1 MIFVIGLFKR
11 KVMKKYR
18 TFSLI
23 CVFVMALVYCQ
34 DKGIEVYST
43 NISKIQKDK
52 HINKL
57 PKNDSLHKENI
68 GADNGKIIELEEVHI
83 SGKPVFNNQ
92 LDKNYYSFLNR
103 KIYRVYPLFLEALEQ
118 YQNLEE
124 ELKSIPKKKRR
135 AYSKRRQNEL
145 ANEYEDKLKELT
157 VSEGQIFAKL
167 MNRATGKTVFQ
178 IIKELRGGWSAFWW
192 NIKGRAV
199 NIELKKEY
207 NPYLD
212 RHDQF
217 VEDILQSSWS
227 EGYLTPYY
235 GCRDFKVSNTHK

>member
-1 MIFVIGLFKR
+1 
-11 KVMKKYR
+11 MKKYR
-18 TFSLI
+18 TLNLI
-23 CVFVMALVYCQ
+23 CVFVVTLVFCQ
-34 DKGIEVYST
+34 SGNGVNVSSAKRDE
-43 NISKIQKDK
+43 IQKSDRSNYS
-52 HINKL
+52 HT
-57 PKNDSLHKENI
+57 DSLSAKNTNV
-68 GADNGKIIELEEVHI
+68 DSGKVTELEEIHI

-92 LDKNYYSFLNR
+92 LDKNYYSFLNK

-118 YQNLEE
+118 YLNLEE
-124 ELKSIPKKKRR
+124 ELKYIPKNKRR

-145 ANEYEDKLKELT
+145 ADEYEEKLKELT

-167 MNRATGKTVFQ
+167 MNRATGKTVYE

-192 NIKGRAV
+192 NIKGKAV
-199 NIELKKEY
+199 SLELKKKY

-217 VEDILQSSWS
+217 VEDLLQSNWS

-235 GCRDFKVSNTHK
+235 GCRDFKVAKPNNK